1 MVTIPCHDEHGRCN
15 PQRCSS
21 RTQLTFLFLNFVHLK
36 TDNISMYT
44 ALQWQSS
51 WIRPTFLRLDELCV
65 CVCCVVLCCVVLCC
79 VVLCVCVC
87 VCVCVYVCGLNF
99 PRGSYLSKG
108 FSALQLTLCSL
119 CALLVMSNRIFA
131 PYWKWAKWGKSIVHC
146 KCNAQQQ
153 QKLGHFWK
161 WADYQYWTWALIIA
175 VSLHQF
181 CFSEF
186 TIYIHIPD
194 KSYDLKQ

>member
-65 CVCCVVLCCVVLCC
+65 CVCVVLCCVVLCC
-79 VVLCVCVC
+79 VVLCCVCVC
-87 VCVCVYVCGLNF
+87 VCVCVFAETWKKDTPVAEGRIGWTGTQEPNQLTSTTSLSDCLPAQMSDNF
-99 PRGSYLSKG
+99 LLLHILENSSYLTDLVSTKLVRTFSKSDWIPVAG
-108 FSALQLTLCSL
+108 AYFLFLTMGRRPSTVFIWKLSL
-119 CALLVMSNRIFA
+119 WILMWL
-131 PYWKWAKWGKSIVHC
+131 
-146 KCNAQQQ
+146 
-153 QKLGHFWK
+153 
-161 WADYQYWTWALIIA
+161 
-175 VSLHQF
+175 
-181 CFSEF
+181 
-186 TIYIHIPD
+186 
-194 KSYDLKQ
+194 